1 MALTNF
7 SKSSTSGAALNTV
20 ASWVGGVVP
29 NATTAR
35 AVLDTNAGTLTL
47 ASLGGSLTWGQLRVL
62 PGTVTSTFTIATT
75 AGATLTLTPTDVDA
89 VNVGLDFTTATRNTF
104 ISCLV
109 ALGSDQQW
117 TIGDT
122 GSVVAARTL
131 TTTGI
136 ISGAFSLT
144 VAGPGTWTQTTQVNT
159 FGGVGKTLTVKNGTK
174 ANASSSSTF
183 GNASN
188 EIIVENNGAIDF
200 VTSAITPNQT
210 KFSITGSGNYDA
222 FPTLTGRLYGAL
234 FANAWSNTKTVTI
247 EGTKAVIGLY
257 SSTFAA
263 KITGSVTDT
272 LEIMA
277 NSNNLMRLTFTGND
291 FVATNGLLISSQSA
305 SSKAS
310 TNYSFSVGNSDGEAG
325 TDETTVFGAFSN
337 TVRVLPSGRLH
348 SAPVSVTRTVLRNIT
363 FDGDAANTHMQ
374 NAGTTATSI
383 LAFAGALTFSGNATN
398 GAEVSSSSAS
408 GGVVYTGTITG
419 AGALRCVT
427 GGSKVTFDSIEPSA
441 FTSWMGQLQTPSNV
455 VVIYKNGY
463 ETLKNSRTT
472 GTGVNLYATNGLNL
486 NITLAHSSYTVGG
499 NLVVGSLFP
508 NRTISFGAGG
518 ITATDVLNMYV
529 ESAAATNTTVLF
541 PGNIIGQL
549 VFGNAGFDSST
560 ATMVVSGTNARSG
573 GGGAIAGWTG
583 ASNLSLNSAGAF
595 GSGSAANDA
604 IVIQSTA
611 VLDSSSGSAVTLLNG
626 GAKQLNANF
635 SWAGTN
641 DLNMGS
647 GNVTYSTDRT
657 ITFTAGANTG
667 TLKFPGAATTT
678 TASLSFRVG
687 GSTPGAKQ
695 RITLGGANASLVA
708 ATAAD
713 QHSVTAGY
721 FRIENN
727 NGLGAAGTTTAWWV
741 GATNL
746 GAQTT
751 KAALELAAVTTPDTK
766 NVNLY
771 NIGPNDDGALIGVSG
786 TSVFSGAI
794 SVPNVAGTRIG
805 VKSGATLTLL
815 GSGIYQNINPANANT
830 PLAFTAES
838 GGTLNQNRILGSK
851 VGTVTVTGG
860 SGTVVFSRSN
870 SHTDT
875 MTCSAGTTKVTDV
888 NATSTGSV
896 TVSAGA
902 TLESTVQSQFQSTL
916 SLGTLSSASRAIL
929 KFAA

>member
-7 SKSSTSGAALNTV
+7 SKSSTSGAALNTG

-35 AVLDTNAGTLTL
+35 AVLDTNAGTLTS
-47 ASLGGSLTWGQLRVL
+47 ASLGGSLTWGQLRVV

-89 VNVGLDFTTATRNTF
+89 ANVGLDFTTATRN
-104 ISCLV
+104 ISIACLV

-117 TIGDT
+117 TIGNT

-144 VAGPGTWTQTTQVNT
+144 VAGPGIWTQSTQVNT
-159 FGGVGKTLTVKNGTK
+159 FGGAGKTFTVKDGTK
-174 ANASSSSTF
+174 AVASSSSTF
-183 GNASN
+183 GSANN
-188 EIIVENNGAIDF
+188 EIIVENNGTIDF
-200 VTSAITPNQT
+200 VSLAITPNQT
-210 KFSITGSGNYDA
+210 QFSITGSGNYDA
-222 FPTLTGRLYGAL
+222 FPTLTGRVYGAL
-234 FANAWSNTKTVTI
+234 FANVWSNTKTVTI

-272 LEIMA
+272 LEILA
-277 NSNNLMRLTFTGND
+277 NFNNLMRLTFTGND

-310 TNYSFSVGNSDGEAG
+310 TNYSFSVGNSDSEAG
-325 TDETTVFGAFSN
+325 TDETTVFGALSN

-348 SAPVSVTRTVLRNIT
+348 SAPAASVTRTVLRNIT

-383 LAFAGALTFSGNATN
+383 LAFAGALTFSGNA
-398 GAEVSSSSAS
+398 EVSSSSAS
-408 GGVVYTGTITG
+408 GGVVYTGTIAG

-427 GGSKVTFDSIEPSA
+427 ASSKVTFDSTAISA
-441 FTSWMGQLQTPSNV
+441 FSSWTGQLQTPSNV

-463 ETLKNSRTT
+463 ETLTNSRTA
-472 GTGVNLYATNGLNL
+472 TGVNLYATNGLDS
-486 NITLAHSSYTVGG
+486 NITLAHSSYSLEGD
-499 NLVVGSLFP
+499 LIVGSLFP
-508 NRTISFGAGG
+508 NRTISLGAGG

-549 VFGNAGFDSST
+549 FFGSAGFDSAT
-560 ATMVVSGTNARSG
+560 ATMIVSGTNVRSAGGG
-573 GGGAIAGWTG
+573 GGGASVGWAG
-583 ASNLSLNSAGAF
+583 ASNLSLNSANAL
-595 GSGSAANDA
+595 GSGSAALDA

-611 VLDSSSGSAVTLLNG
+611 VLDNSSGSAVTLSNG

-647 GNVTYSTDRT
+647 GNVTYNTDRT

-678 TASLSFRVG
+678 NGTFSFSVG
-687 GSTPGAKQ
+687 GSTAGAKQ

-794 SVPNVAGTRIG
+794 SVPNSAGTRIG
-805 VKSGATLTLL
+805 VKSSATLTLL
-815 GSGIYQNINPANANT
+815 GSGLYQNLNPTNSGT

-838 GGTLNQNRILGSK
+838 GGTLNQNRILGSN
-851 VGTVTVTGG
+851 VSTVTVTGG
-860 SGTVVFSRSN
+860 SGTVVFSRAN
-870 SHTDT
+870 LHTGA

-888 NATSTGSV
+888 NATNTGSV

-902 TLESTVQSQFQSTL
+902 TLESTVQSQFQFTL

>member
-7 SKSSTSGAALNTV
+7 LKSSTSGAALNLGT
-20 ASWVGGVVP
+20 AWIGGVVP

-35 AVLDTNAGTLTL
+35 AVLDTNAGTLTS
-47 ASLGGSLTWGQLRVL
+47 AALGGSLTWGQLQVL
-62 PGTVTSTFTIATT
+62 PGSTTNTFTIQTT

-89 VNVGLDFTTATRNTF
+89 ANVGLNFTTATRN
-104 ISCLV
+104 ISMACLV

-117 TIGDT
+117 TIGNT
-122 GSVVAARTL
+122 ASVVAARTL

-159 FGGVGKTLTVKNGTK
+159 FGGAGKTVTIKDGTK

-183 GNASN
+183 GNANN
-188 EIIVENNGAIDF
+188 EIVVENNGAIDF
-200 VTSAITPNQT
+200 ATSAITPNQT
-210 KFSITGSGNYDA
+210 QFRITGSGSYDA
-222 FPTLTGRLYGAL
+222 FPTLTGRLYGSL
-234 FANAWSNTKTVTI
+234 LANAWSNTKTVTI

-277 NSNNLMRLTFTGND
+277 NFNSLMRLTFTGND
-291 FVATNGLLISSQSA
+291 FVASNGLLISSLSA
-305 SSKAS
+305 TSKTS
-310 TNYSFSVGNSDGEAG
+310 TNYAFSVGNSDGEAG
-325 TDETTVFGAFSN
+325 TNETTVFGALSN
-337 TVRVLPSGRLH
+337 TVRVLPSGQLY
-348 SAPVSVTRTVLRNIT
+348 SAPASVTRKVLRNIA

-383 LAFAGALTFSGNATN
+383 LEFAGALTFTGNATN
-398 GAEVSSSSAS
+398 AAEVISTSAS
-408 GGVVYTGTITG
+408 GGVVYTGTIAG
-419 AGALRCVT
+419 AGALRCGT
-427 GGSKVTFDSIEPSA
+427 AGSKVTFNSIESNP
-441 FTSWMGQLQTPSNV
+441 FTSWTGQLQSQSNV

-463 ETLKNSRTT
+463 ETLTNSRATIT
-472 GTGVNLYATNGLNL
+472 GINLYATNGLDL
-486 NITLAHSSYTVGG
+486 DITLQHSSYTAEGD
-499 NLVVGSLFP
+499 LVVGSLFSG
-508 NRTISFGAGG
+508 RTISFGAGSIDASD
-518 ITATDVLNMYV
+518 ITNFYV
-529 ESAAATNTTVLF
+529 ESAAAANTTVLF
-541 PGNIIGQL
+541 PGNITGQL
-549 VFGNAGFDSST
+549 VFGNAGADSST
-560 ATMVVSGTNARSG
+560 ATMVVSGTNTRLGTNASV
-573 GGGAIAGWTG
+573 GWTG
-583 ASNLSLNSAGAF
+583 ASNLSLNSEGAF
-595 GSGSAANDA
+595 GSGSSA
-604 IVIQSTA
+604 INNLVIESTA
-611 VLDSSSGSAVTLLNG
+611 ILDNSSVSAVTLLNG
-626 GAKQLNANF
+626 GVKQLNANF

-647 GNVTYSTDRT
+647 GNVTYSGDRT
-657 ITFTAGANTG
+657 ITFTADANTG

-678 TASLSFRVG
+678 TATFSFRVG
-687 GSTPGAKQ
+687 GSTASAKQ

-746 GAQTT
+746 GVQTT
-751 KAALELAAVTTPDTK
+751 KAALELAGVTTPATK
-766 NVNLY
+766 NVNIY
-771 NIGPNDDGALIGVSG
+771 NTGPNDDGALIGVSG

-815 GSGIYQNINPANANT
+815 GSGIYPNLNPTNVGT

-838 GGTLNQNRILGSK
+838 GGTLNQDRSLGANVS
-851 VGTVTVTGG
+851 TVTVTGG
-860 SGTVVFSRSN
+860 SGTVVFSRAN
-870 SHTDT
+870 THTGA
-875 MTCSAGTTKVTDV
+875 MTCSAGTTKVTHV
-888 NATSTGSV
+888 NASSTGNV
-896 TVSAGA
+896 VVSAGA
-902 TLESTVQSQFQSTL
+902 TLESTVQSNFQSTL
-916 SLGTLSSASRAIL
+916 SLGTISSATRAIL

>member
-35 AVLDTNAGTLTL
+35 AVLNTNAGTLTS
-47 ASLGGSLTWGQLRVL
+47 ASLGGSLTWGQLQVV

-89 VNVGLDFTTATRNTF
+89 VNVGLDFTTATRN
-104 ISCLV
+104 ISIACLV

-122 GSVVAARTL
+122 GSVIAARTL

-136 ISGAFSLT
+136 ISGASSLT
-144 VAGPGTWTQTTQVNT
+144 LAGPGTWTQTTQVNT
-159 FGGVGKTLTVKNGTK
+159 FGGVGKTLTIKNGTK

-188 EIIVENNGAIDF
+188 EIIVGNNGAIDF
-200 VTSAITPNQT
+200 ATSAITPNQT
-210 KFSITGSGNYDA
+210 QFRITGSGNYDA
-222 FPTLTGRLYGAL
+222 FPALTGRLYGAL

-277 NSNNLMRLTFTGND
+277 NFNNLMRLTFTGND
-291 FVATNGLLISSQSA
+291 FVAPGGLLISSQSA

-325 TDETTVFGAFSN
+325 TDETTVFGALEN

-348 SAPVSVTRTVLRNIT
+348 SAPASVTRTVLRNIT

-383 LAFAGALTFSGNATN
+383 LAFAGALTLSGTATN
-398 GAEVSSSSAS
+398 AAEVSSSSAS
-408 GGVVYTGTITG
+408 GGVVYTGTIAG

-427 GGSKVTFDSIEPSA
+427 ASSKVTFDSIEPSA
-441 FTSWMGQLQTPSNV
+441 FTSWTGQLQTPSNV
-455 VVIYKNGY
+455 VVIYQNGY
-463 ETLKNSRTT
+463 ETLTNSRTA
-472 GTGVNLYATNGLNL
+472 TGVNLYATNGLNS

-499 NLVVGSLFP
+499 DFVVSSLSSG
-508 NRTISFGAGG
+508 RTISFGVGS
-518 ITATDVLNMYV
+518 ITASIDTNFYV
-529 ESAAATNTTVLF
+529 ENAAAVNTTVLF
-541 PGNIIGQL
+541 PGNINGQL
-549 VFGNAGFDSST
+549 VFGNATVDSPT
-560 ATMVVSGTNARSG
+560 ATMVVSGTNTRLGSTASV
-573 GGGAIAGWTG
+573 GWTG

-595 GSGSAANDA
+595 GSGSAAIDA

-611 VLDSSSGSAVTLLNG
+611 VLDNSSGSAVTLSNG
-626 GAKQLNANF
+626 GAKQLNVNF

-647 GNVTYSTDRT
+647 GNVTYSTDRI
-657 ITFTAGANTG
+657 ITFTTGGNTG

-678 TASLSFRVG
+678 TATSSFRVG
-687 GSTPGAKQ
+687 GSTAGAKQ

-721 FRIENN
+721 FRIEDN

-746 GAQTT
+746 GVQTT
-751 KAALELAAVTTPDTK
+751 KAALELAGVTTPDTK

-805 VKSGATLTLL
+805 VKSGAALTLL
-815 GSGIYQNINPANANT
+815 GSGLYQNLNPTNSGT

-838 GGTLNQNRILGSK
+838 GGTLNQNRILGSN
-851 VGTVTVTGG
+851 VSTVTVTGG
-860 SGTVVFSRSN
+860 SGTVVFSRAN
-870 SHTDT
+870 LHTDA
-875 MTCSAGTTKVTDV
+875 MTCSAGTTKVTNV
-888 NATSTGSV
+888 NATGTGNV
-896 TVSAGA
+896 LVSAGA
-902 TLESTVQSQFQSTL
+902 TLESTVLSQFQSTL